1 MEYVISDKLVEL
13 LQFRINQEEQSSRIY
28 RAMSEYLTYNGF
40 IGAGKLWK
48 KYSEEELKHAE
59 WTYDLLSNLDILP
72 IVDKITRPNL
82 NFDGLCDV
90 IQQSYEHEVLI
101 TQQCN
106 ELFVAAMGEG
116 CGMVTQLAL
125 KYQAEQVEEL
135 GKMTKWLDR
144 IDAFG
149 DDKAVLRLLD
159 NEMNEG

>member
-59 WTYDLLSNLDILP
+59 WAYDLLSNLDILP